1 MNILIKY
8 CGMWG
13 YKSRAQDV
21 ADEILEAYDDIEVF
35 LEVGSGG
42 QFDILYES
50 DPPGLLYSKDQTNRF
65 PKPGEIKKIMEKY
78 NG

>member
-1 MNILIKY
+1 MKITIKY

-21 ADEILEAYDDIEVF
+21 ADEILGKYDDLEVF

-42 QFDILYES
+42 QFDIIYET
-50 DPPGLLYSKDQTNRF
+50 DPPGLLFSKDINNRF
-65 PKPGEIKKIMEKY
+65 PNPGEIIEIMEKY
-78 NG
+78 NV

>member
-1 MNILIKY
+1 MKITIKY

-21 ADEILEAYDDIEVF
+21 ADEILGKYDDLEVF
-35 LEVGSGG
+35 LEVGAGG
-42 QFDILYES
+42 QFDIIYET
-50 DPPGLLYSKDQTNRF
+50 DPPGLLFSKDVKDRF
-65 PKPGEIKKIMEKY
+65 PNPGEIIEIMEKY